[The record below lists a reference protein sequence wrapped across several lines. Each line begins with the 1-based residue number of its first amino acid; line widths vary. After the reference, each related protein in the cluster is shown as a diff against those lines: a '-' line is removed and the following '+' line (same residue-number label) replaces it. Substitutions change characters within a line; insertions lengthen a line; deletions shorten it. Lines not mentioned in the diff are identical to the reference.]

1 MLLEMPR
8 GALLP
13 LLESPAALGAQIEE
27 ALGVLRRHATAG
39 RLRGRG
45 DPTLFAGWGAAAA
58 ERRPASVAEQ
68 RAAEVL
74 AEQTAAELIS
84 QEERADADADA
95 AAPRGGGQKKSKKKK
110 KEKGGGGAAAAA
122 TAAGE
127 EGTPSARDDGGGDV
141 AGSPAAAAAAATT
154 AVEGTPS
161 ARDDGGGDVAGL
173 AAAAEAATAAGE
185 PEESPALTWLGLKA
199 KTPLTLAMLT
209 SATPEHQQT
218 MIRERLDP
226 LIVGALA
233 LEPALA
239 CKITG
244 IYSRCSWQLLVVV
257 RRRWSYR
264 SMTRR
269 RPSGKVTATLLNEL
283 SNGELV
289 HLLGIW
295 QLLVV
300 VKRGHPCMTCHLYHR
315 RAGPSAVA
323 RVVARRAA
331 RQGQ

>member
-1 MLLEMPR
+1 M
-8 GALLP
+8 
-13 LLESPAALGAQIEE
+13 
-27 ALGVLRRHATAG
+27 
-39 RLRGRG
+39 RGR
-45 DPTLFAGWGAAAA
+45 DHHPTLFAGWGAAAA
-58 ERRPASVAEQ
+58 ERSNPSVAEQ
-68 RAAEVL
+68 RAAECL
-74 AEQTAAELIS
+74 AERTAAELIS
-84 QEERADADADA
+84 QEERADADAD

-127 EGTPSARDDGGGDV
+127 EGTPSACDDGGGDV
-141 AGSPAAAAAAATT
+141 AGSALAAAAAAT
-154 AVEGTPS
+154 AVGGTPS

-185 PEESPALTWLGLKA
+185 PEESPALTWLRLKT
-199 KTPLTLAMLT
+199 KQPLTLAMLA
-209 SATPEHQQT
+209 SATPEQQQT

-257 RRRWSYR
+257 RRRCSYH

-269 RPSGKVTATLLNEL
+269 RPSGKVAATLLNEL

-300 VKRGHPCMTCHLYHR
+300 VKRGHPDMTRHLYHR